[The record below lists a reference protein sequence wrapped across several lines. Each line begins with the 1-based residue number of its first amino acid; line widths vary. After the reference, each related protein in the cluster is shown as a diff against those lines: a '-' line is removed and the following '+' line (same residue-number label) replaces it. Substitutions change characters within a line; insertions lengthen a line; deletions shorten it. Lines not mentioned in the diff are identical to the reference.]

1 MMPAEKQRMTHHPL
15 FKGTCKTPALSTCLE
30 HSQDDAL
37 TLIAE
42 EMHRAARFPT
52 NDALCRKIEQMLR

>member
-1 MMPAEKQRMTHHPL
+1 MTHHPL

-37 TLIAE
+37 ALIAE
-42 EMHRAARFPT
+42 EMRRAARFPT
-52 NDALCRKIEQMLR
+52 NDDLCRKIEQMLR